1 MPLFHSLRQW
11 LTRAPVSSSQ
21 GRNLAGNVGL
31 FPESYTQPAPPAF
44 EPPPAAAS
52 FTAAAIEDSPLLF
65 PIPAL
70 PIPELDTFRFAHPP
84 ATNGDAQP
92 KQTTANGNGEVMLAT
107 MTDVQKAIEQ
117 LGHKDDF
124 DGSRSFTFSSTRG
137 ESTDHDTDTDADG
150 EDWHKSARQKLAE
163 NAKVAVEEQAA
174 LESAEIRV
182 PSRSSVPPIDVEMSD
197 DSGDE
202 DELRRHSHIPEE
214 EEEEIASPHPPV
226 ASSPLI
232 QPSESY
238 IVPSPAAGSES
249 EPVEYT
255 ATEAGV
261 STATQPSFPQTQRNS
276 FLPTPVSP
284 DPHGFFKALSANGS
298 GAASPSSAKLFLPQ
312 TSKEAT
318 SFLPS
323 PAASS
328 MGHRHGY
335 SFGSAT
341 SSTRATA
348 ASPLVLAVR
357 NTDQRPRHAHP
368 ADWTVDEV
376 VDWLRSKSFDED
388 SCKKFAEQE
397 ITGDILLD
405 LDVGVLKSE
414 IGIIAYGKRIRIA
427 NAIAELRRP
436 PSVMS
441 SSADQHT
448 RPGSY
453 SQNSPFPHLENS
465 AGLVSSE
472 SSPNSGDAVSPD
484 SARPNSD
491 PGVRSGLDQVN
502 SSSAT
507 IGLGFGIPA
516 SLIPGKTVVSDVC
529 SPSDV
534 ADGRFERRKED
545 PRNSPYLLV
554 IVHSGL
560 PLKPLLWSRKRIV
573 RCLATWVNVIRAFD
587 SKLISLCRATR
598 KSLLRVAAS
607 CLDGRTQHRQP
618 ENCRRRAFR
627 RK

>member
-21 GRNLAGNVGL
+21 GRNLAGIVGL
-31 FPESYTQPAPPAF
+31 FPESYTQPAPPVS
-44 EPPPAAAS
+44 EPPPAAS

-65 PIPAL
+65 PIP
-70 PIPELDTFRFAHPP
+70 IPDLDAFRSAHPP

-107 MTDVQKAIEQ
+107 MTDVQQAIEQ

-124 DGSRSFTFSSTRG
+124 DGSRSFTFSSSRG
-137 ESTDHDTDTDADG
+137 ESINHDTDTDADG

-163 NAKVAVEEQAA
+163 NAKVVAEEQAA

-202 DELRRHSHIPEE
+202 DEPRRHSHIPEE
-214 EEEEIASPHPPV
+214 DEEETASPLPPV
-226 ASSPLI
+226 AASPLI

-238 IVPSPAAGSES
+238 VVPYPAVGPES
-249 EPVEYT
+249 EPTEDTV
-255 ATEAGV
+255 TEAGV
-261 STATQPSFPQTQRNS
+261 STATQPSFPQSQRNS

-284 DPHGFFKALSANGS
+284 DPHGFSKALSANGS

-312 TSKEAT
+312 TSSSKEVT

-328 MGHRHGY
+328 MGHQHGY

-341 SSTRATA
+341 SSARATA
-348 ASPLVLAVR
+348 ASPLAVR
-357 NTDQRPRHAHP
+357 NTDQRTRHAHP

-397 ITGDILLD
+397 ITGDVLLD

-453 SQNSPFPHLENS
+453 SKNSPFPHLENS
-465 AGLVSSE
+465 AGLVSSD

-484 SARPNSD
+484 SVRPNSD
-491 PGVRSGLDQVN
+491 PGVRSVLDQVN

-507 IGLGFGIPA
+507 IGLGFGIPT
-516 SLIPGKTVVSDVC
+516 SLIPGKNVVSDMC
-529 SPSDV
+529 NSSDV
-534 ADGRFERRKED
+534 TDGRFECRKED

-554 IVHSGL
+554 MVHSGL
-560 PLKPLLWSRKRIV
+560 MLRPLLWSRKRIV
-573 RCLATWVNVIRAFD
+573 RCLATWVN
-587 SKLISLCRATR
+587 S
-598 KSLLRVAAS
+598 
-607 CLDGRTQHRQP
+607 
-618 ENCRRRAFR
+618 
-627 RK
+627 